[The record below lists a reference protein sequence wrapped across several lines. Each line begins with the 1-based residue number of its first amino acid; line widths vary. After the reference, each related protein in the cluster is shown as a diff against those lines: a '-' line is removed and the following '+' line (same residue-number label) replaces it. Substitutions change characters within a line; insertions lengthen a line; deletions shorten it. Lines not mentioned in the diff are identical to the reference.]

1 MISHEQCEIFAGLAA
16 SEMILGAPVS
26 SRHDSL
32 LSSYLLNLKRGP
44 EALRELIV
52 SDIRASLDIGAE
64 KLAADLL
71 IVLRS
76 FLSKHPEA
84 RLVPPMT
91 ERSANSDHGQ
101 AYNA

>member
-1 MISHEQCEIFAGLAA
+1 MISHEQCEIFAGLSAK
-16 SEMILGAPVS
+16 EMILGAPVS
-26 SRHDSL
+26 RRHDLL

-44 EALRELIV
+44 EALREMIV
-52 SDIRASLDIGAE
+52 SDIRASLDIGAD

-76 FLSKHPEA
+76 FLATHPEA
-84 RLVPPMT
+84 RRVPPMAW
-91 ERSANSDHGQ
+91 RPPNCDPGL